1 MIKKSLVKITPS
13 NTSLLPNAMIGKTT
27 TIFKKLDPST
37 FPITIR
43 DLSCLI
49 AATVAASSGRLV
61 PTAMMLSPIIT
72 SDNPKLIA
80 IDSAPVTVSSEPTIS
95 TKRLKIVKKITF
107 INPESSLFISISASL
122 DLNKFSTNK
131 IIRQIHKI
139 PSPMLSL
146 KSKRQ

>member
-1 MIKKSLVKITPS
+1 MIKKSLVKITLS

-72 SDNPKLIA
+72 SDNPKKIA

>member
-1 MIKKSLVKITPS
+1 MRARIKKALKILMIKKSLVKITPS

-72 SDNPKLIA
+72 SDNPK
-80 IDSAPVTVSSEPTIS
+80 
-95 TKRLKIVKKITF
+95 
-107 INPESSLFISISASL
+107 
-122 DLNKFSTNK
+122 
-131 IIRQIHKI
+131 
-139 PSPMLSL
+139 
-146 KSKRQ
+146 